1 MLVSLAIDAYSTSR
15 YRGFLGYLSKGGR
28 HIRKAVVMR
37 GEAQEQI
44 LGHQSLVTAAKPM
57 VRDKPEL
64 RYTVEDVL
72 YKGLG
77 NIRGGTYMHLH
88 IW

>member
-1 MLVSLAIDAYSTSR
+1 
-15 YRGFLGYLSKGGR
+15 
-28 HIRKAVVMR
+28 MR

-72 YKGLG
+72 YKAGVILG
-77 NIRGGTYMHLH
+77 AVH
-88 IW
+88 